1 MTAVRKVMIT
11 TLLLYSLTSQG
22 KVYSVVLMKDNTRS
36 ITCNVPGQE
45 NEIVWYKYEVEYFK
59 TERNNMGKTYS
70 VPSEGGIFSCD
81 EKQTTDV
88 SCKSHNIFIILDITG
103 DNANLSGH
111 FTKRIGQNISFLS
124 EFRDNGS
131 YTLLWVVNKQKCIF
145 SAAATR
151 SVHDFN
157 FSLNQLCCPSDDIK
171 FEERVQFR
179 NLTPLIDPNQTVHLD
194 LFNLTSSD
202 SGEYLC
208 LKYSWDKGSYKW
220 KILNK
225 YTLEVTLDEGPA
237 STLGTSFYIIAGSIG
252 GVIAV
257 LAILLLS
264 IFCIKHRGEQMN
276 MQRSS
281 PVDLPD
287 EYECTPYA
295 VSGQKEEIN
304 NCVYS
309 LVQNPRPA
317 TEAEYSEV
325 QLTKPAISGASGEHK
340 YDF

>member
-1 MTAVRKVMIT
+1 MTAARKVMIM

-36 ITCNVPGQE
+36 ITCNVPEQE
-45 NEIVWYKYEVEYFK
+45 NKIVWYKYEEEYFK
-59 TERNNMGKTYS
+59 TESNNKGKTYS

-103 DNANLSGH
+103 
-111 FTKRIGQNISFLS
+111 
-124 EFRDNGS
+124 
-131 YTLLWVVNKQKCIF
+131 
-145 SAAATR
+145 
-151 SVHDFN
+151 
-157 FSLNQLCCPSDDIK
+157 
-171 FEERVQFR
+171 
-179 NLTPLIDPNQTVHLD
+179 
-194 LFNLTSSD
+194 
-202 SGEYLC
+202 
-208 LKYSWDKGSYKW
+208 
-220 KILNK
+220 
-225 YTLEVTLDEGPA
+225 
-237 STLGTSFYIIAGSIG
+237 TSFYIIAGSIG

-264 IFCIKHRGEQMN
+264 IFCIKHRGKQKN

-325 QLTKPAISGASGEHK
+325 QLTKPAISGANGEHK

>member
-22 KVYSVVLMKDNTRS
+22 KEFTTHRHLRFMK
-36 ITCNVPGQE
+36 
-45 NEIVWYKYEVEYFK
+45 
-59 TERNNMGKTYS
+59 
-70 VPSEGGIFSCD
+70 
-81 EKQTTDV
+81 
-88 SCKSHNIFIILDITG
+88 
-103 DNANLSGH
+103 
-111 FTKRIGQNISFLS
+111 
-124 EFRDNGS
+124 
-131 YTLLWVVNKQKCIF
+131 
-145 SAAATR
+145 
-151 SVHDFN
+151 
-157 FSLNQLCCPSDDIK
+157 
-171 FEERVQFR
+171 
-179 NLTPLIDPNQTVHLD
+179 
-194 LFNLTSSD
+194 
-202 SGEYLC
+202 
-208 LKYSWDKGSYKW
+208 
-220 KILNK
+220 
-225 YTLEVTLDEGPA
+225 
-237 STLGTSFYIIAGSIG
+237 GTSFYIIAGSIG

>member
-237 STLGTSFYIIAGSIG
+237 STLG
-252 GVIAV
+252 
-257 LAILLLS
+257 
-264 IFCIKHRGEQMN
+264 EQMN

>member
-1 MTAVRKVMIT
+1 MTAARKVMIM

-36 ITCNVPGQE
+36 ITCNVPEQE
-45 NEIVWYKYEVEYFK
+45 NKIVWYKYEEEYFK
-59 TERNNMGKTYS
+59 TESNNKGKTYS

-124 EFRDNGS
+124 EFHDNGS
-131 YTLLWVVNKQKCIF
+131 YTLLWVVNKQKCMF

-151 SVHDFN
+151 SVHDFY
-157 FSLNQLCCPSDDIK
+157 FSLNQLCCPSDEIK

-179 NLTPLIDPNQTVHLD
+179 NLTPLIDPNQTIHLD

-225 YTLEVTLDEGPA
+225 YTLEVTLDEGTV
-237 STLGTSFYIIAGSIG
+237 STLG
-252 GVIAV
+252 
-257 LAILLLS
+257 
-264 IFCIKHRGEQMN
+264 KQKN

-325 QLTKPAISGASGEHK
+325 QLTKPAISGANGEHK